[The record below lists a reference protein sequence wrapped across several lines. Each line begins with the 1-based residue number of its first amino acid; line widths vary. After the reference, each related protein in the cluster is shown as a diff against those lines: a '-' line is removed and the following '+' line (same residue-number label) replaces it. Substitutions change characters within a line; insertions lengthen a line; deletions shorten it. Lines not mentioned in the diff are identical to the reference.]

1 MIQEQHDELTI
12 KEEIIEA
19 DDANDAPSA
28 QKCPMI
34 SNGNGAARQEEGSV
48 IGDAVME
55 DEHGFYYEMEEEDDE
70 ELYKMLEEDVVNPN
84 DKKAQNIVPTKVK
97 TKVNCKETANWIY
110 LLLQSFQF
118 FLYLVAISGGEGE
131 VQVRRPPGRVGNAL
145 P

>member
-1 MIQEQHDELTI
+1 MIQVQHDELAI

-19 DDANDAPSA
+19 DCANDAPSA

-34 SNGNGAARQEEGSV
+34 SNGNGAARQEEEPV
-48 IGDAVME
+48 IGDAEMD

-97 TKVNCKETANWIY
+97 TKVI
-110 LLLQSFQF
+110 
-118 FLYLVAISGGEGE
+118 
-131 VQVRRPPGRVGNAL
+131 
-145 P
+145 